1 MIIINKYIYYIIYK
15 YIYIKIN
22 YINYI
27 ESPPPAGTPKEW
39 GTPPVYYTN
48 VYYTNV
54 YYTNV
59 YYTNVYYTN
68 VYYTNGRGTEPLFKK
83 EYYF

>member
-48 VYYTNV
+48 VYYTN
-54 YYTNV
+54 
-59 YYTNVYYTN
+59 
-68 VYYTNGRGTEPLFKK
+68 GRGTEPLFKK